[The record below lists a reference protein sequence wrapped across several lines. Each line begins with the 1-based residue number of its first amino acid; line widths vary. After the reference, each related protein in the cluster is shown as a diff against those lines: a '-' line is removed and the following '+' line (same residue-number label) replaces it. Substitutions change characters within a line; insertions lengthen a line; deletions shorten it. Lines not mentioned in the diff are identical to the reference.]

1 MYLVMEI
8 CEGGE
13 LVDVLKIRER
23 MLEEECKIIM
33 FRLVSVI
40 LYFYKNGIVVILVL
54 LDFLIKVLVLYAN
67 EGIVYLLM

>member
-40 LYFYKNGIVVILVL
+40 LYFYKNGAYCRNFRVIRFF
-54 LDFLIKVLVLYAN
+54 DK
-67 EGIVYLLM
+67 GISFICE

>member
-54 LDFLIKVLVLYAN
+54 VDFLIKVLVFYVN